1 MSFTTPNT
9 AGGTVTL
16 RNGDKIT
23 FAGEELI
30 INGIGPYGVG
40 LRTRRPP
47 PAAVACTANLFT
59 QLNGTTLAPEY
70 GSSLSIRAQFKA
82 DTTEEENLWEDDD
95 GPDIPH
101 TRKVAYLQ
109 EGNASADWPHV
120 RVVLRDKVRGLM
132 FGGLYTVKLI
142 PVPVVTTAG
151 NANAGIAAKTTPG
164 TPVTLTAKK
173 VDLREK
179 IQLVDN
185 QQIKRGDA
193 CVIVE
198 KSNLT
203 YATLMTAG
211 IFFEITIPGGTVL
224 RYQLPSKASDAIE
237 SLQSH
242 HWKLY
247 LNRVRP

>member
-1 MSFTTPNT
+1 MAFTTPNT

-16 RNGDKIT
+16 KNGDKIT
-23 FAGEELI
+23 FAGQELI

-40 LRTRRPP
+40 LRTCRPP
-47 PAAVACTANLFT
+47 PATVACTANLFT
-59 QLNGTTLAPEY
+59 GFNGTTLAPEY

-82 DTTEEENLWEDDD
+82 DTTEEDNLWEDDD
-95 GPDIPH
+95 GPDTPH

-132 FGGLYTVKLI
+132 YGGLYTVKLI
-142 PVPVVTTAG
+142 PLPTVTTAG

-164 TPVTLTAKK
+164 TPVTLTAVK

-179 IQLVDN
+179 IQPIDN
-185 QQIKRGDA
+185 QMIKRGDA

-198 KSNLT
+198 KTNLT

-211 IFFEITIPGGTVL
+211 IFFDITIPGGTTL
-224 RYQLPSKASDAIE
+224 RYQLPNKANDGIE

-247 LNRVRP
+247 LNRCRP